1 MKMWMVPSI
10 ACMRVHGICV
20 CVSACMVQ
28 CALCARLH
36 KLICVC
42 TIVCLKG
49 CFSHINVISKSY
61 ITDAVIHPLPALLL
75 QCKDWQK
82 LNENARGV
90 PCSRVKTRT
99 PAQTPAQTHT
109 HTHTCTHTHARTH
122 TQLSRAMCV
131 SAHAYTAAH
140 VDVCVCVRA
149 CSWKHRWSFKWGACA
164 WHLAWHVCVTLPASS
179 PGKNLP
185 LLTRTFC
192 EGMCGVAKTL
202 G

>member
-109 HTHTCTHTHARTH
+109 HTHAHANTHAHAHLHAHTCTHTHATITSDVRVCP
-122 TQLSRAMCV
+122 CV
-131 SAHAYTAAH
+131 HGCTCG
-140 VDVCVCVRA
+140 CVCVRA
-149 CSWKHRWSFKWGACA
+149 C
-164 WHLAWHVCVTLPASS
+164 
-179 PGKNLP
+179 
-185 LLTRTFC
+185 LLMET
-192 EGMCGVAKTL
+192 
-202 G
+202 